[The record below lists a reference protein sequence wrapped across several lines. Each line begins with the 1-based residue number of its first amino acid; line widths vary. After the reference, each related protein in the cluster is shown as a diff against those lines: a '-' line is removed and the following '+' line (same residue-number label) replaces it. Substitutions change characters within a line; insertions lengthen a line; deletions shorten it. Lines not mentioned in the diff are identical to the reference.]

1 MGFLFAVCFATG
13 VGLLFF
19 GLLYDVRLPDPTS
32 RLRALLDA
40 AGVPLDARLFLL
52 LCTAAGTVAGLVVFA
67 VLEVPVLGI
76 AAGLGCAWVP
86 IARCRAR
93 CERAAR
99 ERERAWPAVISQL
112 ADSLEAGL
120 AFPAAVALAA
130 RAGPSALR
138 DELAL
143 FHTRLRTSGIDAA
156 LDSLSA
162 AGERM
167 SDTVVR
173 LLRAGLIDVP
183 SGRIAPEFR
192 KLAHLAGERFEAAEK
207 ARSRTEIL
215 RIQAAVFAFGPP
227 GLLLAVSALQPKY
240 LDVYKT
246 FAGTL
251 VGIFVGLV
259 IVACYVLMRRLGRVS
274 EPMRTAG
281 VTR

>member
-1 MGFLFAVCFATG
+1 MGFLFAVCFASG

-19 GLLYDVRLPDPTS
+19 GLLYDVHLPDPTS

-40 AGVPLDARLFLL
+40 AGVSLDARLFLL
-52 LCTAAGTVAGLVVFA
+52 LCAAAGTVAGLLVFT

-86 IARCRAR
+86 IARCRAS
-93 CERAAR
+93 CERAER

-120 AFPAAVALAA
+120 AFPSAVALAA
-130 RAGPSALR
+130 QAGPSALR

-156 LDSLSA
+156 LDGLDTAS
-162 AGERM
+162 ERM

-173 LLRAGLIDVP
+173 LLQAGLVDVP
-183 SGRIAPEFR
+183 SGRVAPEFR
-192 KLAHLAGERFEAAEK
+192 KLARLAGERFDAAEK
-207 ARSRTEIL
+207 GRSRREIL
-215 RIQAAVFAFGPP
+215 RVQAAVFTFAPP

-240 LDVYKT
+240 LDAYKT

-259 IVACYVLMRRLGRVS
+259 IVACYVMMRRLGRVS
-274 EPMRTAG
+274 EPRRTAR

>member
-1 MGFLFAVCFATG
+1 MGFLFAVCFASG

-52 LCTAAGTVAGLVVFA
+52 LCAAAGTVAGLVVFA
-67 VLEVPVLGI
+67 LLEVPVLGI
-76 AAGLGCAWVP
+76 AAGLGCAWTP

-93 CERAAR
+93 CERAKR

-130 RAGPSALR
+130 HAGPSSLR

-156 LDSLSA
+156 LEGLGTP
-162 AGERM
+162 GERM

-173 LLRAGLIDVP
+173 LLRAGLVDVP

-192 KLAHLAGERFEAAEK
+192 KLARLAGERFEAAEK

-215 RIQAAVFAFGPP
+215 RAQAAVFSFGPP

-251 VGIFVGLV
+251 VGIFVGFV
-259 IVACYVLMRRLGRVS
+259 IIACYVLMRRLGRVS
-274 EPMRTAG
+274 EPGRTAEMA
-281 VTR
+281 R

>member
-1 MGFLFAVCFATG
+1 MGFLFAVCFASG

-19 GLLYDVRLPDPTS
+19 GLLYDVRLPDPTR

-52 LCTAAGTVAGLVVFA
+52 LCVATGTVAGLVVFA
-67 VLEVPVLGI
+67 LLEVPVLGI
-76 AAGLGCAWVP
+76 AAALGCAWAPV
-86 IARCRAR
+86 ARCRAR

-120 AFPAAVALAA
+120 AFPAAVSLAA

-156 LDSLSA
+156 LDGLGA

-167 SDTVVR
+167 SDTVAQ
-173 LLRAGLIDVP
+173 LLRAGLVDVP

-192 KLAHLAGERFEAAEK
+192 KLARLAAERFEAAEK
-207 ARSRTEIL
+207 AHSRTEIL
-215 RIQAAVFAFGPP
+215 RVQAAVFAFGPP

-259 IVACYVLMRRLGRVS
+259 IVACYVLMRRLGRVA
-274 EPMRTAG
+274 EPRRTAG
-281 VTR
+281 VT

>member
-1 MGFLFAVCFATG
+1 MGFLFAVCFASG
-13 VGLLFF
+13 IGLLFF

-32 RLRALLDA
+32 RLHALFDA
-40 AGVPLDARLFLL
+40 ASVPLDARLFLL
-52 LCTAAGTVAGLVVFA
+52 LCVAAGTVAGLVVFA

-76 AAGLGCAWVP
+76 AAGLGCAWAP
-86 IARCRAR
+86 IARCRRR
-93 CERAAR
+93 CERAEH

-130 RAGPSALR
+130 HAGPSALR

-143 FHTRLRTSGIDAA
+143 FHTRLRTSGIDVA
-156 LDSLSA
+156 LDGLGA
-162 AGERM
+162 PGERM
-167 SDTVVR
+167 SETVVR
-173 LLRAGLIDVP
+173 LLRAGLVDVP

-192 KLAHLAGERFEAAEK
+192 KLARLAGERFEAAEK

-215 RIQAAVFAFGPP
+215 RAQAAVFSFGPP

-274 EPMRTAG
+274 EPRRTG
-281 VTR
+281 MTR